1 MITVL
6 MLTHLWLKIKG
17 VRNLGQTSSSPKAII
32 NIAVIQEGFF
42 DLETNME
49 SVYLVVPLTPFF
61 LWGSSFSVCVVVLT
75 IDLVSSLFLKLSS
88 TLTPPTT
95 LARRSSRPAS
105 WAVWSVTRS
114 LSGYQWV

>member
-1 MITVL
+1 MIIKFSDVITMITVL

-61 LWGSSFSVCVVVLT
+61 LWGSSFSVCVGEFFPGLT
-75 IDLVSSLFLKLSS
+75 ITVHRDK
-88 TLTPPTT
+88 
-95 LARRSSRPAS
+95 
-105 WAVWSVTRS
+105 
-114 LSGYQWV
+114 QKH